1 MGRMYQKLALCG
13 GEGGR
18 EWDDDVYEG
27 VRKVY
32 VGQDLSRITYIK
44 FEYVKEDGEV
54 LTREYG
60 TITQDPR
67 EFIVGYPDEHITSV
81 EGSYNKVALIATE
94 VITSLVFKTSE
105 GRMSPTFGPNLFGVV
120 NGTKFKFEDE
130 GKKIVGFHGR
140 SDNAIDALGV
150 YLVLDSLTTPFPL
163 YKLDAQGGTEGRVW
177 DDGSFDGVRTLRVC
191 QDDHRITYLEV
202 EYDKGGKSEKF
213 HHGVKGET
221 PSEVLTTAGTG
232 RLETD
237 PNFSWLI
244 KNLILDFPNEYI
256 KSVEATYD
264 KPKLFQS
271 TVITSLTFQ
280 ISSGRTLFFGY
291 KVGKK
296 FVLEQKDRRLVGFHG
311 KEGDAIDALGAYFAP
326 IQAPTPLIPTKKLP
340 LVGGNGGVKWD
351 DGVFDGVR
359 KIYIGQCYDVVS
371 YVKFDYIKGTELVSG
386 DEHGET
392 LPGASELILE
402 DDEYLLSLG
411 GYYDKSRGAIR
422 YIDAVKTN
430 KRDSGESE
438 LNYGEKFTLGEDG
451 HKIVGFYGQAS
462 DVVHSI
468 GVTVVP
474 ITTTE

>member
-1 MGRMYQKLALCG
+1 MGKMYQKLALRG

-27 VRKVY
+27 VKKVY
-32 VGQDLSRITYIK
+32 VGQDFSRITYIK

-54 LTREYG
+54 VTREYG

-67 EFIVGYPDEHITSV
+67 EFIIEYPGEHITAV

-94 VITSLVFKTSE
+94 VITSLVFKTSK
-105 GRMSPTFGPNLFGVV
+105 GRTSPTFGPNLFGVV

-177 DDGSFDGVRTLRVC
+177 DDGSFDGVRTVRVC
-191 QDDHRITYLEV
+191 QDDHRITYLEF
-202 EYDKGGKSEKF
+202 EYDKGGKSEKL
-213 HHGVKGET
+213 HHGVKGGT
-221 PSEVLTTAGTG
+221 SSEL
-232 RLETD
+232 L
-237 PNFSWLI
+237 
-244 KNLILDFPNEYI
+244 LDYPNEYI
-256 KSVEATYD
+256 KSVEVTYD
-264 KPKLFQS
+264 KPKLFQN
-271 TVITSLTFQ
+271 TVITSFTFET
-280 ISSGRTLFFGY
+280 SSERTSFIGY

-296 FVLEQKDRRLVGFHG
+296 FVLEQKDLRLVGFHG

-351 DGVFDGVR
+351 DGAFDGVR
-359 KIYIGQCYDVVS
+359 KISIGQCYDVVS

-386 DEHGET
+386 DEHGQT
-392 LPGASELILE
+392 LPEASELVLE

-422 YIDAVKTN
+422 YIDIVNTN
-430 KRDSGESE
+430 KRDSPDYE
-438 LNYGEKFTLGEDG
+438 LNYGEKFTLGESG

-462 DVVHSI
+462 DVLHSI
-468 GVTVVP
+468 GVYVVP
-474 ITTTE
+474 ITSVE